1 MFRNLMLWWLTTGV
15 YCVENE
21 NGQHASGH
29 PTLGRDVDLA
39 FALQSF
45 ILLLTFM
52 GHDGTVSAAGRKEQ
66 TDQVFISTAAPMSAV
81 SAQQGVNICDLN
93 ET

>member
-1 MFRNLMLWWLTTGV
+1 MLWWLTTGV

-29 PTLGRDVDLA
+29 PTLGRNVDLA

-45 ILLLTFM
+45 IFALTFV
-52 GHDGTVSAAGRKEQ
+52 GHDDGTVSAAGRKER
-66 TDQVFISTAAPMSAV
+66 TDQMFITTAALMSAV
-81 SAQQGVNICDLN
+81 SARQGVNICDLN

>member
-1 MFRNLMLWWLTTGV
+1 MKTVNMHQVT
-15 YCVENE
+15 
-21 NGQHASGH
+21 

-45 ILLLTFM
+45 ILLLTFV
-52 GHDGTVSAAGRKEQ
+52 GHDGTVSAAARKER
-66 TDQVFISTAAPMSAV
+66 TDQMFISTAASMSAV
-81 SAQQGVNICDLN
+81 TAQQGVNICDLK